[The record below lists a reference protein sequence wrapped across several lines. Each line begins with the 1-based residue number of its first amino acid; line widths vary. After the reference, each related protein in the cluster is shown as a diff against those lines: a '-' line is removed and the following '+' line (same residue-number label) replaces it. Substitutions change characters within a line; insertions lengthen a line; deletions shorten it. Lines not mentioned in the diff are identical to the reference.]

1 MGTPRIYAD
10 FQSLDDEN
18 RLKLTCRGTL
28 QDLQRHGI
36 QLREGLRLTFYTDDA
51 DHQGRPDDLL
61 VDGVVQFDAAERC
74 WVAAVDWTK
83 LRRTSQEKT
92 KDGAA

>member
-1 MGTPRIYAD
+1 MSAPQIYAD
-10 FQSLDDEN
+10 FQNLDDEN
-18 RLKLTCRGTL
+18 RIKLTCRGTL

-36 QLREGLRLTFYTDDA
+36 QLREGMHLTFYTDDA
-51 DHQGRPDDLL
+51 DSEGRPDPLL
-61 VDGVVQFDAAERC
+61 LDGIVHFDAAERH

-83 LRRTSQEKT
+83 LRRTSQAQA